1 MDVSKRTLLSLL
13 HTLNYAIAFNEVN
26 SQLNDIQ
33 SQHFEDAG
41 LNVLDVR
48 DPFTV
53 YSQGKEDRLW
63 LSLLCNV
70 KSEREAVEQLNKQGV
85 EDEVISVPDETRLL
99 QAMRDSITRY
109 NERHLFFM
117 LESEYDDD
125 LRSMLGETGA
135 LAFKA
140 DINALLNRHLVCGN
154 ADRSIKLIKQFLSE
168 KGAPYTKPEHPYMA
182 KHDARFAE
190 MYARI
195 RESIA
200 KMTAEESATS

>member
-33 SQHFEDAG
+33 TQHFENAG
-41 LNVLDVR
+41 LNILDVR
-48 DPFTV
+48 DPFTN

-70 KSEREAVEQLNKQGV
+70 KSEREAVEQLNKQGI
-85 EDEVISVPDETRLL
+85 EDELVSVPDKERLL
-99 QAMRDSITRY
+99 QAMRESITRY
-109 NERHLFFM
+109 DERHLFFM
-117 LESEYDDD
+117 LESEYDED
-125 LRSMLGETGA
+125 LRSMLGEAGA
-135 LAFKA
+135 LALKA
-140 DINALLNRHLVCGN
+140 EINTLLNHHLVCGN
-154 ADRSIKLIKQFLSE
+154 ADRSIKLMKQFLSDQ
-168 KGAPYTKPEHPYMA
+168 GAPYARPEHPYMA

-200 KMTAEESATS
+200 RMTAEESATS